1 MEFVSFEIAKKLK
14 EKGFDV
20 PCIYAY
26 CEKGGWNMYT
36 QKHEPITYV
45 LRTDGNP
52 FGSYYVG
59 ENWNKEYKTNKN
71 KIQCSAPTISQ
82 VLKWLRKE
90 KKILITIIP
99 QEKNLGHDT
108 LCFAVYKIT
117 EDLYQP
123 IYNGTIN
130 TLVDSYEELYLA
142 GIEYV
147 LDNLI

>member
-1 MEFVSFEIAKKLK
+1 MRTQLLQKVLNSNSKNILLELPTGTGKTYLAIEKIKQLNPKNILIVIPRNVLK
-14 EKGFDV
+14 
-20 PCIYAY
+20 
-26 CEKGGWNMYT
+26 
-36 QKHEPITYV
+36 
-45 LRTDGNP
+45 
-52 FGSYYVG
+52 

-142 GIEYV
+142 GIDYV